1 MRRAAATFVLGVVY
15 FGVGLAGCE
24 SSGEPS
30 GDRLVHDYAVCMVDG
45 NSALHRRMASG
56 TTGTISLSVAGAEAQ
71 VRAQLQ
77 RGELTMA
84 EIAESYARFCR

>member
-1 MRRAAATFVLGVVY
+1 MVC

-24 SSGEPS
+24 SSGKAS
-30 GDRLVHDYAVCMVDG
+30 GDRLVREYAECMADS

-56 TTGTISLSVAGAEAQ
+56 ETGAIPLSVVVAEAR

-84 EIAESYARFCR
+84 EIAESYARLCG

>member
-1 MRRAAATFVLGVVY
+1 MRRAVATFVLGVAW

-24 SSGEPS
+24 PS
-30 GDRLVHDYAVCMVDG
+30 GDRLVHEYAVCMVDG

-56 TTGTISLSVAGAEAQ
+56 ATGTIPLSVAGAETQ
-71 VRAQLQ
+71 VRAQLE

-84 EIAESYARFCR
+84 EVEEFYARFCK